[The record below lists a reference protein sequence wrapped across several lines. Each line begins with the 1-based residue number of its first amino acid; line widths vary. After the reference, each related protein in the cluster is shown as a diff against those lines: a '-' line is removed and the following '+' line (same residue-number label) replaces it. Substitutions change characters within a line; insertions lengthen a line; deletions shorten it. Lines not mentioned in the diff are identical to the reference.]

1 MSYHL
6 ALAIC
11 KVPTMLGPGEV
22 EEIRYRAG
30 RLQLDYPEGHA
41 AVVEEVMNLE
51 HDACEEIRDGLAKPA
66 RGLWSK
72 TLDEAEQ
79 SAVNLLTTRWLTTAI
94 EALLTPL
101 VEPPKEDL
109 PGGAENRRTLPYD
122 VREVTLDGN
131 RYLISGT
138 VTSGDANESFGLV
151 HLLDVSGVTK
161 RIERSAGEG
170 SISPVV
176 RDGSIRCTR
185 CGYEGDETG
194 GFTAMSSA
202 TVTAYVNRQGEC
214 VTWKNAEHRDS
225 DGYTELRCEECGMD
239 LGDLTSQDL
248 IHLGGGGR
256 AEMLG
261 ERE

>member
-51 HDACEEIRDGLAKPA
+51 HDACEEIQAGLVD
-66 RGLWSK
+66 RGLEGERFN
-72 TLDEAEQ
+72 EAEKT
-79 SAVNLLTTRWLTTAI
+79 AVNLLTTRWLTTAI
-94 EALLTPL
+94 ETLLMPL
-101 VEPPKEDL
+101 VEPPDGDL
-109 PGGAENRRTLPYD
+109 PDGAENRRTLPYD

-161 RIERSAGEG
+161 RIERSEGEG

-202 TVTAYVNRQGEC
+202 TVTAYVMNPSAKAAGLPLPE
-214 VTWKNAEHRDS
+214 
-225 DGYTELRCEECGMD
+225 
-239 LGDLTSQDL
+239 
-248 IHLGGGGR
+248 R
-256 AEMLG
+256 AAHE
-261 ERE
+261 